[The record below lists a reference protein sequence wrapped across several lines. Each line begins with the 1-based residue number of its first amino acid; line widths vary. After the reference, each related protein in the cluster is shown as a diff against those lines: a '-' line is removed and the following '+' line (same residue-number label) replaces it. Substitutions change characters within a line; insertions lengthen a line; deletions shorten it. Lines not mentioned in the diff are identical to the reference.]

1 MAFAIKRLTPP
12 LMALISIHFYPTFF
26 LLQLNLNC
34 MKQILHLILVK
45 ICIIKSSYNWFK
57 IDILRLV
64 RPLIA
69 ISSPVQGHLNYYI

>member
-1 MAFAIKRLTPP
+1 
-12 LMALISIHFYPTFF
+12 
-26 LLQLNLNC
+26 

-69 ISSPVQGHLNYYI
+69 ISSPVQGHLNYYIYTV

>member
-1 MAFAIKRLTPP
+1 
-12 LMALISIHFYPTFF
+12 
-26 LLQLNLNC
+26 

-69 ISSPVQGHLNYYI
+69 ISSPVQGHLNYYNIKLKLCAKLVSAVRE